1 MQSATSPAIQRRSSR
16 VQTAVPI
23 LVTSMDGTHFSEVCE
38 TLVVNA
44 HGCAILSRVRFDA
57 GVPLHFHSKD
67 GRQTTAHV
75 VTCQAVG
82 RDKQSWMLGARLDRP
97 ENFWGLQNCPKD
109 WVLPTI
115 STAASLPPS
124 GLNTR
129 SVSQTSH
136 SPLEPLAPRLEVQV
150 KKMIGESVRP
160 LQAEIKALKEQ
171 LAQRETNRSRFEVSL
186 SSIPPELEQQMEARL
201 QKYLAP
207 RLLEETR
214 HQAGHLLEAAKSVID
229 QKTNQSYEE
238 FLQRSEEELKVIDK
252 RAEEISARLSS
263 SAREHMSRGLDAFQ
277 QKLLEG
283 GNALKRLSDEL
294 LQYLQQSLNTE
305 HDARRDDLEKLR
317 AATAEESSRLHEHI
331 EYLDSRIAKLNDSA
345 QRLESGLDQHLNE
358 IASHTVSE
366 ARGQLEATTT
376 EMIER
381 LAERSA
387 KELGEQMEAARTN
400 LKTIQVGIAAYT
412 SESLKD
418 QSAEALEA
426 FEHSMQELASQCVE
440 QWRVKV
446 ASGLSTLARNIGE
459 QFRIEG

>member
-1 MQSATSPAIQRRSSR
+1 MQSAASPAMQRRSSR

-44 HGCAILSRVRFDA
+44 HGCAILSRMKFAA
-57 GVPLHFHSKD
+57 GAPLHFHSKD

-75 VTCQAVG
+75 VSCQAVG
-82 RDKQSWMLGARLDRP
+82 LDKQCWMLGAKLDQP

-109 WVLPTI
+109 WVVPAASI
-115 STAASLPPS
+115 TAALPSTPRA
-124 GLNTR
+124 TAQ
-129 SVSQTSH
+129 VPP
-136 SPLEPLAPRLEVQV
+136 SPLEPISPRLEVQM
-150 KKMIGESVRP
+150 KKLIGETVRP

-171 LAQRETNRSRFEVSL
+171 LAHKETNRSRFEVSL
-186 SSIPPELEQQMEARL
+186 SSIPPELEQQLELRL
-201 QKYLAP
+201 QKFLAP

-214 HQAGHLLEAAKSVID
+214 HQSAHLLEAAKSVID

-252 RAEEISARLSS
+252 RAEEISSRISA
-263 SAREHMSRGLDAFQ
+263 SAREHMSRGLDSFQ

-283 GNALKRLSDEL
+283 GNALKRLSDDL
-294 LQYLQQSLNTE
+294 LQYLQQNLGAE
-305 HDARRDDLEKLR
+305 YDARRGDLEKLR
-317 AATAEESSRLHEHI
+317 AAAAAESSRLHEHI

-358 IASHTVSE
+358 IAGRTVSE
-366 ARGQLEATTT
+366 ARRQLEASTN
-376 EMIER
+376 EMIEH

-387 KELGEQMEAARTN
+387 KELGDQMDAARAN

-412 SESLKD
+412 SETLKD
-418 QSAEALEA
+418 QSSEALDA
-426 FEHSMQELASQCVE
+426 FERSMQELASHCVE
-440 QWRVKV
+440 QWRGRL
-446 ASGLSTLARNIGE
+446 AAGLSTLARNIGE
-459 QFRIEG
+459 QFRLEG